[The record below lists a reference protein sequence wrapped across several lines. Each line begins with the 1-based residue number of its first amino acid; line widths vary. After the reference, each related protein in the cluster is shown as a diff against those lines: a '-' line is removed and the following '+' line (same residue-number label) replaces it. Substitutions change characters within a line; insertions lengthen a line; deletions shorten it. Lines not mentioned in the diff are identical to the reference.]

1 MLDRRGFLQVGAVGL
16 PAVLLNDA
24 EVFAKRTG
32 RKKRMAIVT
41 TTWWYRSH
49 AWHMATRFLVGYP
62 LNGRW
67 HHPDIEVVSAYVDQI
82 KDNDLSRRRAQEH
95 GFTVY
100 PTIAEALRNGTDKLD
115 VDCVLLIGEHGDY
128 EVNEIGQKL
137 YPRYR
142 LFNGITDVFRED
154 GRSVPVFND
163 KHLSWN
169 FEWAADMVAQSKEL
183 KFPLLAGSSLPVTW
197 RMPSVELPYG
207 AEVEEAMVVAYG
219 PKDIYDFHALETLQ
233 CMMERRKGGETGVR
247 SIQALEGP
255 AVWQHLAE
263 KKWSPKLFEA
273 CLSRSQT
280 LSQTDEYSHR
290 YPSFDLMKQLVETP
304 IGYQLEYNDGTRATM
319 MLMNGLV
326 QDFNFAAKLKGESE
340 PLSTCFYLP
349 PNPNVVYSAALM
361 NNAETMFMTG
371 KAPYPVER
379 TLLTS
384 GMVQTAL
391 QSLHLGQRKLE
402 TPHLNVTYKASRA
415 STFFRS

>member
-1 MLDRRGFLQVGAVGL
+1 MLDRRGFLQLGAAGI
-16 PAVLLNDA
+16 PAVLLTP
-24 EVFAKRTG
+24 TG
-32 RKKRMAIVT
+32 ARASRSGKKKRLAVVT
-41 TTWWYRSH
+41 TTWWYGSH

-62 LNGRW
+62 VNGKW
-67 HHPDIEVVSAYVDQI
+67 HHPDFEVVSAYVDQI
-82 KDNDLSRRRAQEH
+82 KENDLSQRRAKEF

-100 PTIAEALRNGTDKLD
+100 PTIAEALRNGTDTLD

-128 EVNEIGQKL
+128 EINEIGQKL

-142 LFNGITDVFRED
+142 LFNGITKVFREE
-154 GRSVPVFND
+154 GKSVPVFND

-169 FEWAADMVAQSKEL
+169 YEWAEDMVAQSREL

-197 RMPSVELPYG
+197 RMPSVEMPYG
-207 AEVEEAMVVAYG
+207 AEIEEAMVVAYG

-233 CMMERRKGGETGVR
+233 CMMERRKGGETGVK
-247 SIQALEGP
+247 SIHALEGP
-255 AVWQHLAE
+255 TVWKYLEE
-263 KKWSPKLFEA
+263 KKWSPELFEA

-280 LSQTDEYSHR
+280 LQQTEGFSHR
-290 YPSFDLMKQLVETP
+290 YPSPDLMKQLVESP
-304 IGYQLEYNDGTRATM
+304 ICYQLEYNDGTRATM

-326 QDFNFAAKLKGESE
+326 RDFNFAARIKGQAQ

-361 NNAETMFMTG
+361 NNAEKMFMTN

-384 GMVQTAL
+384 GMVQAAL
-391 QSLHLGQRKLE
+391 QSLHLGQRRLE
-402 TPHLNVTYKASRA
+402 TPHLDVVYKASKA
-415 STFFRS
+415 STFYRR

>member
-1 MLDRRGFLQVGAVGL
+1 MFDRRGFLQVSATGL
-16 PAVLLNDA
+16 PAVLFNTSQVLA
-24 EVFAKRTG
+24 RKPA

-41 TTWWYRSH
+41 TTWWYGSH

-62 LNGRW
+62 VNGKW
-67 HHPDIEVVSAYVDQI
+67 HYPDIEVVSAYVDQI
-82 KDNDLSRRRAQEH
+82 KDDDLSKRRAKEF

-100 PTIAEALRNGTDKLD
+100 PTIAEALRNGTDNLD

-142 LFNGITDVFRED
+142 LFNGITEVFREE
-154 GRSVPVFND
+154 GKSVPIFND

-169 FEWAADMVAQSKEL
+169 FKWAEDMVAQSKAL
-183 KFPLLAGSSLPVTW
+183 KFPFLAGSSLPVTW
-197 RMPSVELPYG
+197 RMPSFEMPYG
-207 AEVEEAMVVAYG
+207 AEIEEAMVVAYG

-233 CMMERRKGGETGVR
+233 CMMERRKGGETGLK
-247 SIQALEGP
+247 SIHALEGP
-255 AVWQHLAE
+255 SVWRHLAGR
-263 KKWSPKLFEA
+263 KWSAELFEA

-280 LSQTDEYSHR
+280 LSQTEEFSHR
-290 YPSFDLMKQLVETP
+290 YPTPELMKQLVKSP
-304 IGYQLEYNDGTRATM
+304 VCYQLEYNDGTRATM

-326 QDFNFAAKLKGESE
+326 KDFNFAAKLKGQDA

-361 NNAETMFMTG
+361 NNAEEMFMTN

-384 GMVQTAL
+384 GMVQAAL
-391 QSLHLGQRKLE
+391 ESLHLGQRKLN
-402 TPHLNVTYKASRA
+402 TPHLDVTYKASKE
-415 STFFRS
+415 STFYRR

>member
-1 MLDRRGFLQVGAVGL
+1 MLDRRGFLQVGAAGI
-16 PAVLLNDA
+16 PAVLLTSS
-24 EVFAKRTG
+24 ETLAKRPAK
-32 RKKRMAIVT
+32 KKRMAIVT
-41 TTWWYRSH
+41 TTWWYGSH

-62 LNGRW
+62 VNGKW
-67 HHPDIEVVSAYVDQI
+67 HHPEIEVVSAYVDQI
-82 KDNDLSRRRAQEH
+82 KDNDLSKRRAKEF

-142 LFNGITDVFRED
+142 LFNGITDVFREEEK
-154 GRSVPVFND
+154 SLPIFND

-183 KFPLLAGSSLPVTW
+183 KFPFLAGSSLPVTW
-197 RMPSVELPYG
+197 RMPSVELPFG
-207 AEVEEAMVVAYG
+207 AEIEEAMVVAYG

-233 CMMERRKGGETGVR
+233 CMMERRSGGETGVK
-247 SIQALEGP
+247 SIHALEGDT
-255 AVWQHLAE
+255 VWKHLAD
-263 KKWSPKLFEA
+263 KRWSPVLFEA

-280 LSQTDEYSHR
+280 LSQTEDFSHR
-290 YPSFDLMKQLVETP
+290 YPSLALMKELVENP
-304 IGYQLEYNDGTRATM
+304 VCYQLEYNDGTRATM

-326 QDFNFAAKLKGESE
+326 RDFNFAAKLKGQVE

-361 NNAETMFMTG
+361 NNAEKMFMTH
-371 KAPYPVER
+371 KVPYRIER

-384 GMVQTAL
+384 GMVQSAL
-391 QSLHLGQRKLE
+391 QSLHLGQRKLD
-402 TPHLNVTYKASRA
+402 TPHLDVTYKASKESSFYR
-415 STFFRS
+415 R

>member
-1 MLDRRGFLQVGAVGL
+1 MLDRRGFLQLSAAGL
-16 PAVLLNDA
+16 PAVLINTNQ
-24 EVFAKRTG
+24 VSAKKPR

-41 TTWWYRSH
+41 TTWWYGSH

-62 LNGRW
+62 VNGKW

-82 KDNDLSRRRAQEH
+82 KDNDLSKRRAKEF

-100 PTIAEALRNGTDKLD
+100 PTIAEALRNGTEQLD

-142 LFNGITDVFRED
+142 LFNGITEVFREE
-154 GRSVPVFND
+154 GKSVPIFND

-169 FEWAADMVAQSKEL
+169 FEWAEDMVAQSKEL
-183 KFPLLAGSSLPVTW
+183 KFPFLAGSSLPVTW
-197 RMPSVELPYG
+197 RMPSVELSYG
-207 AEVEEAMVVAYG
+207 AEIEEAMVVAYG

-233 CMMERRKGGETGVR
+233 CMMERRKGGETGLKT
-247 SIQALEGP
+247 IHALEGP
-255 AVWQHLAE
+255 AVWAQFE
-263 KKWSPKLFEA
+263 KRKWSPELFEA

-280 LSQTDEYSHR
+280 LSQTEEFSHR
-290 YPSFDLMKQLVETP
+290 YPSMELMKQLVESP
-304 IGYQLEYNDGTRATM
+304 VCYQLEYNDGTRATM

-326 QDFNFAAKLKGESE
+326 RDFNFAAKLKGQAE

-361 NNAETMFMTG
+361 NNAEKMFLTN

-384 GMVQTAL
+384 GMVQSAL
-391 QSLHLGQRKLE
+391 QSLHLGQRKLA
-402 TPHLNVTYKASRA
+402 TPHLDVVYQASKE
-415 STFFRS
+415 STFYRR

>member
-1 MLDRRGFLQVGAVGL
+1 MFDRRGFLQVSATGL
-16 PAVLLNDA
+16 PAVLFNTSQVLA
-24 EVFAKRTG
+24 RKPA

-41 TTWWYRSH
+41 TTWWYGSH

-62 LNGRW
+62 VNGKW
-67 HHPDIEVVSAYVDQI
+67 HYPDIEVVSAYVDQI
-82 KDNDLSRRRAQEH
+82 KDDDLSKRRAKEF

-100 PTIAEALRNGTDKLD
+100 PTIAEALRNGTDNLD

-142 LFNGITDVFRED
+142 LFNGITEVFREE
-154 GRSVPVFND
+154 GKSVPIFND

-169 FEWAADMVAQSKEL
+169 FKWAEDMVAQSKAL
-183 KFPLLAGSSLPVTW
+183 KFPFLAGSSLPVTW
-197 RMPSVELPYG
+197 RMPSFEMPYG
-207 AEVEEAMVVAYG
+207 AEIEEAMVVAYG

-233 CMMERRKGGETGVR
+233 CMMERRKGGETGVK
-247 SIQALEGP
+247 SIHALEGP
-255 AVWQHLAE
+255 SVWRHLAGR
-263 KKWSPKLFEA
+263 KWSAELFEA

-280 LSQTDEYSHR
+280 LSQTEEFSHR
-290 YPSFDLMKQLVETP
+290 YPTPELMKQLVKSP
-304 IGYQLEYNDGTRATM
+304 VCYQLEYNDGTRATM

-326 QDFNFAAKLKGESE
+326 KDFNFAAKLKGQDA

-361 NNAETMFMTG
+361 NNAEEMFMTN

-384 GMVQTAL
+384 GMVQAAL
-391 QSLHLGQRKLE
+391 ESLHLGQRKLN
-402 TPHLNVTYKASRA
+402 TPHLDVTYKASKE
-415 STFFRS
+415 STFYRR

>member
-1 MLDRRGFLQVGAVGL
+1 MLDRRGFLQVGAAGI
-16 PAVLLNDA
+16 PAVLLTPSDT
-24 EVFAKRTG
+24 FARRPAK
-32 RKKRMAIVT
+32 KKRMAIVT
-41 TTWWYRSH
+41 TTWWYGSH

-62 LNGRW
+62 VNGKW
-67 HHPDIEVVSAYVDQI
+67 HHPEIEVVSAYVDQI
-82 KDNDLSRRRAQEH
+82 KDNDLSNRRAKEF

-128 EVNEIGQKL
+128 EINEIGQKL

-142 LFNGITDVFRED
+142 LFNGITDVFREE
-154 GRSVPVFND
+154 GKSLPIFND

-169 FEWAADMVAQSKEL
+169 FDWAADMVAQSKEL

-197 RMPSVELPYG
+197 RMPSVELPFG
-207 AEVEEAMVVAYG
+207 AEIEEAMVVAYG

-233 CMMERRKGGETGVR
+233 CMMERRRGGETGVR
-247 SIQALEGP
+247 SIHALEGD
-255 AVWQHLAE
+255 AVWQQLVD
-263 KKWSPKLFEA
+263 KRWSPVLFEA

-280 LSQTDEYSHR
+280 LAQTEDFSHR
-290 YPSFDLMKQLVETP
+290 YPPLALMKELVETP
-304 IGYQLEYNDGTRATM
+304 VCYQLEYNDGTRATM

-326 QDFNFAAKLKGESE
+326 KDFNFAAKLKGQAD

-361 NNAETMFMTG
+361 NNAEKMFMTN
-371 KAPYPVER
+371 KAPYPIER

-384 GMVQTAL
+384 GMVQSAL
-391 QSLHLGQRKLE
+391 QSLHLGQRKLD
-402 TPHLNVTYKASRA
+402 TPHLDIHYKASKE
-415 STFFRS
+415 STFYRR

>member
-1 MLDRRGFLQVGAVGL
+1 MLDRRGFLQVGAAGI
-16 PAVLLNDA
+16 PAVLLTPSDT
-24 EVFAKRTG
+24 FASRPAK
-32 RKKRMAIVT
+32 KKRMAIVT
-41 TTWWYRSH
+41 TTWWYGSH

-62 LNGRW
+62 VNGKW
-67 HHPDIEVVSAYVDQI
+67 HHPEIEVVSAYVDQI
-82 KDNDLSRRRAQEH
+82 KDNDLSNRRAKEF

-100 PTIAEALRNGTDKLD
+100 PTIAEALRNGSDKLD

-128 EVNEIGQKL
+128 EINEIGQKL

-142 LFNGITDVFRED
+142 LFNGITDVFREEEK
-154 GRSVPVFND
+154 SLPIFND

-197 RMPSVELPYG
+197 RMPSVELPFG
-207 AEVEEAMVVAYG
+207 AEIEEAMVVAYG

-233 CMMERRKGGETGVR
+233 CMMERRRGGETGVR
-247 SIQALEGP
+247 SIHALEGD
-255 AVWQHLAE
+255 AVWQQLAD
-263 KKWSPKLFEA
+263 KRWSPVLFEA

-280 LSQTDEYSHR
+280 LAQTEDFSHR
-290 YPSFDLMKQLVETP
+290 YPPLALMKELVETP
-304 IGYQLEYNDGTRATM
+304 VCYQLEYNDGTRATM

-326 QDFNFAAKLKGESE
+326 KDFNFAAKLKGQAD

-361 NNAETMFMTG
+361 NNAEKMFMTN
-371 KAPYPVER
+371 KAPYPIER

-384 GMVQTAL
+384 GMVQSAL
-391 QSLHLGQRKLE
+391 QSLHLGQRQLD
-402 TPHLNVTYKASRA
+402 TPHLDIHYKASKE
-415 STFFRS
+415 STFYRR